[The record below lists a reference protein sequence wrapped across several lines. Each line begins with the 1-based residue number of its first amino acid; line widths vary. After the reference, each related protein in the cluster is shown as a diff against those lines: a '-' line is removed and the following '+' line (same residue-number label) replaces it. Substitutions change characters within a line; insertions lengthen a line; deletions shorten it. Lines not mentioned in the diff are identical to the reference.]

1 LGYREQKLPSASI
14 LGTLQLTNPKY
25 WTIGI
30 AFLAIYLTLNTLTRW
45 YQYDELGIT
54 LWSPDDGLSL
64 LLLIEGTAFA
74 PFVLVGEVLAD
85 VFINRVNHSLY
96 ATVVAEFALTVGY
109 VALACFL
116 RDRLRFDPRRA
127 DFANAITLLIA
138 VPVAT
143 TFTSLAY
150 CGSLH
155 LTGSLPSGE
164 FYSAMRHFWIGD
176 TVGMIVIIPT
186 ATAVFIFL
194 SKERWRWSSYDV
206 VSCLGFIVGT
216 CLAFAALIG
225 AGRARDHDLFYLLF
239 LPVIWMG
246 MLQGYA
252 GVAIALLVIQLVL
265 FLTAAHLGF
274 EWDDFDVLQLLTLV
288 LSITGLVLGAVIT
301 EREQASRLL
310 REQRTELARMSA
322 YATAGAMG
330 MMLAHEISQPLSTV
344 AAYLHAARRMLQ
356 SVATVGPAME
366 ALGKAESETRRTR
379 EVLERV
385 RDFVSSG
392 KLELAPL
399 DVLDIARKIRAL
411 CAEEA
416 NACNVYVEVEGVRPI
431 PLVTAD
437 RVGIEQ
443 ILYNIVA
450 NAIDAA
456 SERRDAHG
464 VVIVHV
470 AGHDDRV
477 VVQIDDNGPGIA
489 PEMAESLFEAYQ
501 TTKPRGM
508 GLGLPL
514 SLQIVK
520 MHAGRLWCQPN
531 VPEGTRFVVELP
543 IDGPGDGAA

>member
-1 LGYREQKLPSASI
+1 LGYRELKRPSASI
-14 LGTLQLTNPKY
+14 LGTSQLANPKY
-25 WTIGI
+25 WMIGI
-30 AFLAIYLTLNTLTRW
+30 AFLAVYLTLNTLTRW
-45 YQYDELGIT
+45 YQYNELGIT

-96 ATVVAEFALTVGY
+96 ATVAAEFALTLGY
-109 VALACFL
+109 VALASFL

-127 DFANAITLLIA
+127 DFANVIKLLLV
-138 VPVAT
+138 VPLAT
-143 TFTSLAY
+143 TLTSLAY
-150 CGSLH
+150 CGSLR
-155 LTGSLPSGE
+155 LTGSLPSEE
-164 FYSAMRHFWIGD
+164 FFSAMRHFWIGD

-194 SKERWRWSSYDV
+194 SKERWRWSSYDM
-206 VSCLGFIVGT
+206 VSCAGFVVGT
-216 CLAFAALIG
+216 CLAFAALIRV
-225 AGRARDHDLFYLLF
+225 GRVKDHDLFYLLF

-246 MLQGYA
+246 MRLGYA
-252 GVAIALLVIQLVL
+252 GVAIALLVIQIVL
-265 FLTAAHLGF
+265 FLTAAHF
-274 EWDDFDVLQLLTLV
+274 AVEWDDFDVLQLLALV
-288 LSITGLVLGAVIT
+288 LSITGLVLGAVVT

-310 REQRTELARMSA
+310 REQRAELARVSA

-330 MMLAHEISQPLSTV
+330 MMLAHEVSQPLSTV

-356 SVATVGPAME
+356 SAATVGPAME
-366 ALGKAESETRRTR
+366 ALSKAELETRRTR

-385 RDFVSSG
+385 RDFVSTG

-399 DVLDIARKIRAL
+399 DVLDIALKIRAL
-411 CAEEA
+411 CKEEA
-416 NACNVYVEVEGVRPI
+416 NARNVYVEVEGIRPI
-431 PLVTAD
+431 PLVAAD

-443 ILYNIVA
+443 VLYNVVA

-456 SERRDAHG
+456 AERRDAHG
-464 VVIVHV
+464 IVIIHV
-470 AGHDDRV
+470 AGRDDRV
-477 VVQIDDNGPGIA
+477 VVQIDDNGPGVA
-489 PEMAESLFEAYQ
+489 PEIAERLFEAYQ

-520 MHAGRLWCQPN
+520 MHEGRLWRQPN
-531 VPEGTRFVVELP
+531 VPEGTRFVIELP
-543 IDGPGDGAA
+543 IDGSSDSAA